1 MGSTTI
7 SNTVNIIDLPVDVNL
22 VETDYII
29 VQNDTR
35 TFRLQIQDF
44 IITKDNT
51 TFGQEINDLYDRVAE
66 LTTIISDLQTQ
77 VDVLKSHH

>member
-22 VETDYII
+22 ADTDYII

-35 TFRLQIQDF
+35 TFRLQIQDL

-51 TFGQEINDLYDRVAE
+51 TFGQEINDLYARVAE

-77 VDVLKSHH
+77 IDVLKSK

>member
-22 VETDYII
+22 TETDYII

-44 IITKDNT
+44 IITKNNT
-51 TFGQEINDLYDRVAE
+51 TFGQEINDLYVRVAE
-66 LTTIISDLQTQ
+66 LTTIIADLQTQ
-77 VDVLKSHH
+77 IDVLKNK

>member
-22 VETDYII
+22 TETDYII

-44 IITKDNT
+44 IITKNNT
-51 TFGQEINDLYDRVAE
+51 TFGQEINDLYARVAE
-66 LTTIISDLQTQ
+66 LTTIIADLQTQ
-77 VDVLKSHH
+77 IDVLKNT

>member
-22 VETDYII
+22 TETDYII

-44 IITKDNT
+44 IITKNNT
-51 TFGQEINDLYDRVAE
+51 TFGQEINDLYARVAE
-66 LTTIISDLQTQ
+66 LTTIIADLQTQ
-77 VDVLKSHH
+77 IDVLKNK